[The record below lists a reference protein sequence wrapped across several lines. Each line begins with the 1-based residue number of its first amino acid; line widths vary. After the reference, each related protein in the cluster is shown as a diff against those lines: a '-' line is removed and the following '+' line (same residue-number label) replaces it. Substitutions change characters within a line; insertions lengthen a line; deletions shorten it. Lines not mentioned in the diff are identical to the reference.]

1 MDFTLLDIQKADI
14 YLIKQLWEENR
25 VFHEQISRYFSY
37 EYSDLIF
44 EERMREI
51 LAERRDDDLKI
62 TIAKD
67 LPGETVGY
75 GLSVIRDNIGE
86 VCTLF
91 VRKGYRSLGLG
102 KNIMKRHMGWLR
114 EKGCHEIVVYVL
126 P

>member
-1 MDFTLLDIQKADI
+1 M
-14 YLIKQLWEENR
+14 
-25 VFHEQISRYFSY
+25 
-37 EYSDLIF
+37 IF

-126 P
+126 PENKNTLSFYEGCGFRQNIIKMQIPKNDA